1 MRIKSAALA
10 WAALAALPS
19 TSAVADIVT
28 ETYTGTVIG
37 TDYAGYFGTA
47 GLDLSNA
54 TFTATYVFD
63 TNHNGSDQYSTN
75 FIKYTKCLSEEFL
88 IHMNHL

>member
-1 MRIKSAALA
+1 LGRA
-10 WAALAALPS
+10 P

-63 TNHNGSDQYSTN
+63 TNHITMAVISRLERDEITFDRIQRWRSNLRTR
-75 FIKYTKCLSEEFL
+75 L
-88 IHMNHL
+88 M